1 MRYSILLLPIVL
13 AACVTAGSSD
23 GRLTIETAS
32 RGQAITGANCIVATG
47 AGNWNVL
54 TPATV
59 LIGSAGGD
67 LGVVCNKDGYR
78 PSELIVHPSAPVYS
92 GSNMG
97 VGVAGGNGGSAVGL
111 GINFPIGT
119 SGGGGYPSHVTIEL
133 TPQ

>member
-1 MRYSILLLPIVL
+1 MRYSILLLPIAL
-13 AACVTAGSSD
+13 AACASTGSSD

-32 RGQAITGANCIVATG
+32 RGQAITGANCAVSTG
-47 AGNWNVL
+47 AGNWNVV

-67 LGVVCNKDGYR
+67 LRVICNKDGYR
-78 PSELIVHPSAPVYS
+78 PSELIVTPSAPVYS

-97 VGVAGGNGGSAVGL
+97 VGVAGGSGSSGIGV
-111 GINFPIGT
+111 GINLPIGT